1 MFWPRQKASRA
12 PGPVGAIRGPTSD
25 VSVTIRGILGIS
37 LGLDSSFNAAEY
49 ADAAA

>member
-12 PGPVGAIRGPTSD
+12 PGPVGAIYGPTSD
-25 VSVTIRGILGIS
+25 VRVTIRRIPGIS

-49 ADAAA
+49 ADAAV